1 MNPFRLLFA
10 HRHILYATT
19 LTEVRGRYTGTLF
32 GLLWAAM
39 YPFLFLG
46 LYAVVYTLILRV
58 RLEQYSSFEYVLL
71 IFAGLIPFI
80 GFAEA
85 LGSTVSSVV
94 SNKNLLKNTLFPIEL
109 LPVKAVLGSSI
120 SMTVGLV
127 GLLLILWGKG
137 EFSIVQVTVLAV
149 FALQIVFTTGVAWLL
164 SALNVFFRDIGQV
177 IGILTL
183 FLMMVSPIAYT
194 QDMVPDALRVFM
206 YPNPLFYIMECYRQI
221 LIFHNFPTFLFLI
234 LTIMSF
240 GMFYLG
246 YMLFTKLKSV
256 FGEYV

>member
-1 MNPFRLLFA
+1 MSPFRLLFA

-19 LTEVRGRYTGTLF
+19 LTEVRGRYMGTLF
-32 GLLWAAM
+32 GLLWAVL
-39 YPFLFLG
+39 YPFLFLA
-46 LYAVVYTLILRV
+46 LYAVVYMLILRV

-109 LPVKAVLGSSI
+109 IPVKAVLGSSI
-120 SMTVGLV
+120 SMAVGLV
-127 GLLLILWGKG
+127 GLMLILWGKG
-137 EFSIVQVTVLAV
+137 SFSVVQITVLAV
-149 FALQIVFTTGVAWLL
+149 FALQIIFTTGVAWLL
-164 SALNVFFRDIGQV
+164 SALNVFFRDIGQI
-177 IGILTL
+177 IGIVTL

-194 QDMVPDALRVFM
+194 EDMVPEALRGFM
-206 YPNPLFYIMECYRQI
+206 YPNPLFYIMECYRKI
-221 LIFHNFPTFLFLI
+221 LIFHEFPFWHFFVLLI
-234 LTIMSF
+234 VSF
-240 GMFYLG
+240 GTFHVG
-246 YMLFTKLKSV
+246 YSLFKRLKPV